1 VAEIAKS
8 SGQHIYWNAPPDESD
23 QDNQL
28 ALVLSCAKRG
38 FRGVIFAPDRSP
50 ATRNAVLQLMA
61 DRIPVVIVDDD
72 LGPPPGPYVSY
83 VSTDED
89 IGTDL
94 AASRV
99 AELLHGHGSIA
110 IMGVN
115 PRLES
120 GVSRETSFERAL
132 ALRAPDI
139 RIVIG
144 RFGDELVTPQQQL
157 AQQILE
163 RADPV
168 NAIVA
173 LTGTA
178 TRGAFYAEL
187 VENPHLKIP
196 IVGFDQDLLTPTVDI
211 ILIDLRMPGLSGI
224 ETLEKIMVIAP
235 NARSIVL
242 SSFEYD
248 EEIYAAV
255 KAGAQGYLPKEGPAD
270 AIIDAIHLVHRGKQA
285 FPRRI
290 ADSLSN
296 RDLLAGLS
304 IREKDVLALVAKGLT
319 NKEVAGTLGLSQFTV
334 RNHLMHIMEKLD
346 ATDRTEAIF
355 IAIQTGLITLP

>member
-1 VAEIAKS
+1 MKRSDSLTVVLVIAASLVVSACHKAPPTVAVIPRTTATLLWEPLHLGVAEIARS
-8 SGQHIYWNAPPDESD
+8 SGQHIYWNAPPDELD
-23 QDNQL
+23 QDSQL

-50 ATRNAVLQLMA
+50 ATRNAVLQLTA

-72 LGPPPGPYVSY
+72 PGPPPGPYLSY

-99 AELLHGHGSIA
+99 AELLHDRGSIA

-120 GVSRETSFERAL
+120 GVSREASFERAL

-139 RIVIG
+139 RIAVR

-187 VENPHLKIP
+187 VEDPRLKIP
-196 IVGFDQDLLTPTVDI
+196 IVGFDQDLLTPILTGDVDSI
-211 ILIDLRMPGLSGI
+211 IIQDTRTIGQVAMRNLLAQMRGES
-224 ETLEKIMVIAP
+224 V
-235 NARSIVL
+235 
-242 SSFEYD
+242 
-248 EEIYAAV
+248 
-255 KAGAQGYLPKEGPAD
+255 QGYTRIPPLLLTRKTFNSPKVQRLWEFS
-270 AIIDAIHLVHRGKQA
+270 KYQW
-285 FPRRI
+285 
-290 ADSLSN
+290 S
-296 RDLLAGLS
+296 
-304 IREKDVLALVAKGLT
+304 
-319 NKEVAGTLGLSQFTV
+319 SQ
-334 RNHLMHIMEKLD
+334 
-346 ATDRTEAIF
+346 
-355 IAIQTGLITLP
+355 